1 MGMAINDQGL
11 YDTDILA
18 WTERQAAALRELATR
33 RDLPNA
39 LDLENVIEEIESL
52 GRNEFKAATSPI
64 RLILGHLLKAA
75 SDTDAPARIHWFEE
89 ILRWHG
95 DMRDPL
101 TPSMHQRVDMDAL
114 WRRALS
120 EAASSLILYGKTLI
134 PGLPKEAPFALQDFL
149 GDSFDI
155 QAALA
160 RIRGAAA
167 VAETPGPTPP

>member
-1 MGMAINDQGL
+1 MDGPSL
-11 YDTDILA
+11 YETDILA
-18 WTERQAAALRELATR
+18 WTEQQAAALRDLAAR

-75 SDTDAPARIHWFEE
+75 SDPDAPARTHWFEE

-95 DMRDPL
+95 DMKDAL

-120 EAASSLILYGKTLI
+120 EAASSLALYGKALL
-134 PGLPKEAPFALQDFL
+134 PGLPRESPFTLLDFL
-149 GDSFDI
+149 GESFDI

-160 RIRGAAA
+160 RLRATTTNG
-167 VAETPGPTPP
+167 

>member
-1 MGMAINDQGL
+1 MGDQTL
-11 YDTDILA
+11 YETDILA
-18 WTERQAAALRELATR
+18 WSEQQAVALRDLAAR

-52 GRNEFKAATSPI
+52 GRNEFTAATSPI

-75 SDTDAPARIHWFEE
+75 SDPDAPARLHWFDE

-95 DMRDPL
+95 EMKDSL

-120 EAASSLILYGKTLI
+120 EAASSLALHGKTLI
-134 PGLPKEAPFALQDFL
+134 PGLPKESPFALQDFL
-149 GDSFDI
+149 GESFDI

-160 RIRGAAA
+160 RIRTAA
-167 VAETPGPTPP
+167 TGG